1 MNLSEALDAALPELP
16 RTRLATRFA
25 PRLDP
30 EVVVRE
36 DILDGMRSISILQR
50 SSSSFSRLSPEQW
63 DLLQLFDGE
72 RSYAEIADAAVAK
85 TGADYTEG
93 DLREFAEGIEQC
105 GFWYKSPQEKNLAM
119 SEKLATHRCR
129 RSHGGASLA
138 HISFSAWDP
147 DRYLSALDRR
157 IGKYLYSG
165 WFTAIAVLLFI
176 FEGSV
181 FAVKWSTFGPDVHR
195 YYQFTEKSGSDL
207 LEFWLL
213 FFFLGF
219 LHETAHGLTCKH
231 FGGQVHSMGFLLL
244 YLTPAFFCDITEVW
258 VSATRGQRLAAIIA
272 GIWTELVVCGFATVV
287 WTNTLPGQWQHDVA
301 YKVMLLTG
309 VAVIVLN
316 VNPLLKLDGYYFL
329 TEWLRIPDLKERST
343 GFVSA
348 SVQKHIFRMPVEIP
362 MVSVKRLPLMVLYAV
377 ASGAYSY
384 FVLFSVLRL
393 AYNIFFH
400 FIAELALVPVAALAF
415 AMFRSRLR
423 TLLEFLSKWVR
434 TQRDAGRLRL
444 GPMKLL
450 LAAAA
455 IAILVIPIWRD
466 REDAYYVIEPAQE
479 AIIHAT
485 MPGRITAVYVREGQ
499 LVQAGQV
506 LATAASLDES
516 SATGES
522 RALLASSQQH
532 LFQTEISHTA
542 VGEARMEAEGAAR
555 RNSLALEQRQR
566 LSFAAP
572 FAGTIV
578 SASPESLVNQTTGA
592 GEPLLTIADTAS
604 LKARVFLPE
613 PKMAHIHPGDE
624 VIFEVPASFRH
635 FRTTLGSTDGPATE
649 LPAGVIESQQF
660 SGTKLASFYT
670 GVVPLG
676 GIDEG
681 GDRNARA
688 DLRLGMSG
696 RAKVFGI
703 RRSLLSRILTVA
715 ANLLRTHFW

>member
-50 SSSSFSRLSPEQW
+50 SSSSFARLSPEQW
-63 DLLQLFDGE
+63 ELAQLFDGG
-72 RSYAEIADAAVAK
+72 RSYAEIAEVALAR
-85 TGADYTEG
+85 TGAAYTE
-93 DLREFAEGIEQC
+93 DELREFAEGIEQC

-129 RSHGGASLA
+129 RSHGGGVSLA

-147 DRYLSALDRR
+147 DRYLTALDRR
-157 IGKYLYSG
+157 IGKYVYSG
-165 WFTAIAVLLFI
+165 WFTALAVLLFV
-176 FEGSV
+176 FEASV

-258 VSATRGQRLAAIIA
+258 VAATRGQRLAAIIA

-287 WTNTLPGQWQHDVA
+287 WTNTLPGQWQHDLA

-309 VAVIVLN
+309 VAVVVLN

-348 SVQKHIFRMPVEIP
+348 SVQRYIFRMPVEIP
-362 MVSVKRLPLMVLYAV
+362 MVSVKRVPLMVFYAV

-400 FIAELALVPVAALAF
+400 FFAELALVPVAALAF
-415 AMFRSRLR
+415 GMFRARLR
-423 TLLEFLSKWVR
+423 TMREFVSKWIR

-444 GPMKLL
+444 GPLKLL

-455 IAILVIPIWRD
+455 IAVLVIPIWRD
-466 REDAYYVIEPAQE
+466 REDAYYVIEPAQT
-479 AIIHAT
+479 AVIHTT
-485 MPGRITAVYVREGQ
+485 MPGRITAVYVHEGQ
-499 LVQAGQV
+499 LVQAGEV
-506 LATAASLDES
+506 VATAASLDES
-516 SATGES
+516 STTAES
-522 RALLASSQQH
+522 GAQLLSSQQN
-532 LFQTEISHTA
+532 LFQAEVSHTA
-542 VGEARMEAEGAAR
+542 VGEARTEAEGAAR
-555 RNSLALEQRQR
+555 RNALALEQHQR

-578 SASPESLVNQTTGA
+578 SSSPESLVNQTTGA
-592 GEPLLTIADTAS
+592 GEPLLTIADTTR

-613 PKMAHIHPGDE
+613 PEMAHIHPGDE
-624 VIFEVPASFRH
+624 VVFEVSASFRH
-635 FRTTLGSTDGPATE
+635 PQATLGSIDGPATE

-660 SGTKLASFYT
+660 AGTKLASFYT
-670 GVVPLG
+670 AVVPLG
-676 GIDEG
+676 
-681 GDRNARA
+681 A
-688 DLRLGMSG
+688 DAQEHGSKVRVGMSG
-696 RAKVFGI
+696 RAKVFGV
-703 RRSLLSRILTVA
+703 RRSLLSRTVA
-715 ANLLRTHFW
+715 VAVNQLRTHFW